1 LQYEPKILQAAA
13 VLYKRLVHLAQ
24 SNQYLDP
31 EHGFLYDVQL
41 LVRLTTTLQE
51 PLVQVSEETMLSVES
66 TAFELVCNSSFHP
79 DVRQYSAQV
88 LMQLSNHGRDAAPTL
103 MHEFVSAFDANLS
116 RAGHYSLQT
125 QLVWLLAAFA
135 KKHHECFVK
144 FNELEIKHGRLE
156 QDFSASL
163 EMNDQT
169 RLSPRKMLTS
179 FNGLDPSAQVVSLK
193 PLAQTIFGEERAND
207 YDDLAG
213 WFDFNLRSRDV
224 QFDVRLHPHC
234 IWPYLG
240 HTPAPAPRPANLS

>member
-1 LQYEPKILQAAA
+1 VY
-13 VLYKRLVHLAQ
+13 LAQ
-24 SNQYLDP
+24 RKKYLDP

-51 PLVQVSEETMLSVES
+51 TVAQVSEQTMLSVES

-88 LMQLSNHGRDAAPTL
+88 LMQLSNHGRDAAPAV
-103 MHEFVSAFDANLS
+103 MHSFVSGFDAVLS

-135 KKHHECFVK
+135 KKHHECLVK
-144 FNELEIKHGRLE
+144 FNELETKHGRLE
-156 QDFSASL
+156 EECSASL
-163 EMNDQT
+163 QMSDQT

-179 FNGLDPSAQVVSLK
+179 INGLDPSAQVVSVK
-193 PLAQTIFGEERAND
+193 PLAQTIFGGERASD
-207 YDDLAG
+207 YDDHAG

-224 QFDVRLHPHC
+224 QFDVRLR
-234 IWPYLG
+234 
-240 HTPAPAPRPANLS
+240 HTAPSRALATSCACA